1 MSYMMCLCL
10 LFIAAV
16 ISASA
21 QSLLTFKLF
30 KKVSF
35 KTNTKCALD
44 EYTECMPTCRPS
56 CQPNYIANLGLGDW
70 LPLITLFDTKIGQ
83 YPIKYYRAQQ
93 LCVTVF

>member
-30 KKVSF
+30 KIVSF
-35 KTNTKCALD
+35 KT
-44 EYTECMPTCRPS
+44 
-56 CQPNYIANLGLGDW
+56 NLGLGDW